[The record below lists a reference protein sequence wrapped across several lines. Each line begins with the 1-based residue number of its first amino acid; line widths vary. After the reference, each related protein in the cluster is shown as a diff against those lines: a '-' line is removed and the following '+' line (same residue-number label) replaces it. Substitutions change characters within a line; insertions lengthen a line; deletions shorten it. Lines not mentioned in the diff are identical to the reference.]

1 MSPLVFLK
9 LGPQIKAF
17 TNMAWTSTR
26 GNFRNEIIFP
36 THILG
41 STFNFSVKCMNFL
54 GNKFGHPLHTFVR
67 KTRTLKTIVGNQK
80 INYNS
85 NSFTVIFWGWFIQP
99 ICGDFG
105 DGLIIG
111 FATLLC

>member
-1 MSPLVFLK
+1 
-9 LGPQIKAF
+9 
-17 TNMAWTSTR
+17 
-26 GNFRNEIIFP
+26 
-36 THILG
+36 
-41 STFNFSVKCMNFL
+41 MNFL

-67 KTRTLKTIVGNQK
+67 KTRTLKTIVGTQK